1 MCNLDLYSIH
11 GHDATDILR
20 IWKVHP
26 EIPFEKL
33 LDDEAFFMEMLWE
46 INRNPDDHNE
56 QL

>member
-11 GHDATDILR
+11 GRDATDILR

-26 EIPFEKL
+26 EIPYEKL
-33 LDDEAFFMEMLWE
+33 RQDKAFFLEMLWQVKHD
-46 INRNPDDHNE
+46 PDDYNK